1 MKTVIV
7 ICEGETEEEFCK
19 TLLSVYLQKYCKIRI
34 EVRLLGGNCN
44 WQRIKDMAEK
54 ALKQQKNALVTTFF
68 DYYGVKTKKFP
79 NWIETEGINKA
90 NVRERIEIL
99 ENGMLEEIDSN
110 LRYRFIPYIQ
120 LHEFEALLFNNIE
133 VFDNNFKRSEFNR
146 ANLLDVLNEFP
157 DPELINQKIE
167 TSPSHRLIEIIPSY
181 NKILYGNMLVEIIGI
196 EQIKQKNKHFNDWIE
211 QLIK

>member
-1 MKTVIV
+1 MKTVII
-7 ICEGETEEEFCK
+7 ICEGPTEEVFCRN
-19 TLLSVYLQKYCKIRI
+19 LLSQYLQNSCRI
-34 EVRLLGGNCN
+34 EIRLLGGNCN

-79 NWIETEGINKA
+79 NWKETVGINKA

-110 LRYRFIPYIQ
+110 LRYRFIPYVQ
-120 LHEFEALLFNNIE
+120 LHKFEALLFNNIE
-133 VFDNNFKRSEFNR
+133 VFDEMFEFEQYDR
-146 ANLLDVLNEFP
+146 AELLNVFNEFP
-157 DPELINQKIE
+157 DPEMIDQGTE
-167 TSPSHRLIEIIPSY
+167 TSPSHRLIKIIPAY
-181 NKILYGNMLVEIIGI
+181 RKVIQGNAIAEKIGI
-196 EQIKQKNKHFNDWIE
+196 EQIRQKNKHFNDWIE

>member
-1 MKTVIV
+1 MKTVII
-7 ICEGETEEEFCK
+7 ICEGPTEEVFCRN
-19 TLLSVYLQKYCKIRI
+19 LLSQYLQNSCRI
-34 EVRLLGGNCN
+34 EIRLLGGNCN

-79 NWIETEGINKA
+79 NWKETVGINKA

-99 ENGMLEEIDSN
+99 ESGMLEEIDSN
-110 LRYRFIPYIQ
+110 LRYRFIPYVQ

-133 VFDNNFKRSEFNR
+133 VFDEMFEFEQYDR
-146 ANLLDVLNEFP
+146 AELLNVFNEFP
-157 DPELINQKIE
+157 DPEMIDQGTE
-167 TSPSHRLIEIIPSY
+167 TSPSHRLIKIIPAY
-181 NKILYGNMLVEIIGI
+181 RKVIQGNAIAEKIGI
-196 EQIKQKNKHFNDWIE
+196 EQIRQKNKHFNDWIE

>member
-1 MKTVIV
+1 MKTVII
-7 ICEGETEEEFCK
+7 ICEGPTEEVFCSN
-19 TLLSVYLQKYCKIRI
+19 LLSQYLQNSWRI
-34 EVRLLGGNCN
+34 EIRLLGGNCN
-44 WQRIKDMAEK
+44 WQRIRDMAEK

-79 NWIETEGINKA
+79 NWKETVGINKA

-110 LRYRFIPYIQ
+110 LRYRFIPYVQ

-133 VFDNNFKRSEFNR
+133 VFDDMFEFEQYDR
-146 ANLLDVLNEFP
+146 AELLNIFNEFP
-157 DPELINQKIE
+157 DPEMIDQGTE
-167 TSPSHRLIEIIPSY
+167 TSPSHRLIKIIPAY
-181 NKILYGNMLVEIIGI
+181 RKVIQGNAIAEKIGI
-196 EQIKQKNKHFNDWIE
+196 EQIRQKNKHFNDWIE

>member
-1 MKTVIV
+1 MKTVII
-7 ICEGETEEEFCK
+7 ICEGPTEEVFCSN
-19 TLLSVYLQKYCKIRI
+19 LLSQYLQNSCRI
-34 EVRLLGGNCN
+34 EIRLLGGNCN
-44 WQRIKDMAEK
+44 WQRIRDMAEK

-79 NWIETEGINKA
+79 NWKETVGINKA

-110 LRYRFIPYIQ
+110 LRYRFIPYVQ

-133 VFDNNFKRSEFNR
+133 VFDEMFEFEQYDR
-146 ANLLDVLNEFP
+146 AELLNILDEFP
-157 DPELINQKIE
+157 DPEMIDQGTE
-167 TSPSHRLIEIIPSY
+167 TSPSHRLIKIIPAY
-181 NKILYGNMLVEIIGI
+181 RKVIQGNAIAEKIGI
-196 EQIKQKNKHFNDWIE
+196 EQIRQKNKHFNDWIE

>member
-1 MKTVIV
+1 MKTVII
-7 ICEGETEEEFCK
+7 ICEGPTEEVFCRN
-19 TLLSVYLQKYCKIRI
+19 LLSQYLQNSCRI
-34 EVRLLGGNCN
+34 EIRLLGGNCN

-79 NWIETEGINKA
+79 NWKETVGINKA

-99 ENGMLEEIDSN
+99 ESGMIEEIDSN
-110 LRYRFIPYIQ
+110 LRYRFIPYVQ

-133 VFDNNFKRSEFNR
+133 VFDEMFEFEQYDR
-146 ANLLDVLNEFP
+146 AELLNVFNEFP
-157 DPELINQKIE
+157 DPEMIDQGTE
-167 TSPSHRLIEIIPSY
+167 TSPSHRLIKIIPAY
-181 NKILYGNMLVEIIGI
+181 RKVIQGNAIAEKIGI
-196 EQIKQKNKHFNDWIE
+196 EQIRQKNKHFNDWIE

>member
-1 MKTVIV
+1 MKTVII
-7 ICEGETEEEFCK
+7 ICEGPTEEVFCSN
-19 TLLSVYLQKYCKIRI
+19 LLSQSLQNSCRI
-34 EVRLLGGNCN
+34 EIRLLGGNCN

-79 NWIETEGINKA
+79 NWKETVGINKA

-110 LRYRFIPYIQ
+110 LRYRFIPYVQ

-133 VFDNNFKRSEFNR
+133 VFDDMFEFEQYDR
-146 ANLLDVLNEFP
+146 AELLNVFNEFP
-157 DPELINQKIE
+157 DPEMIDQGTE
-167 TSPSHRLIEIIPSY
+167 TSPSHRLIKIIPAY
-181 NKILYGNMLVEIIGI
+181 RKVIQGNAIAEKIGI
-196 EQIKQKNKHFNDWIE
+196 EQIRQKNKHFNDWIE

>member
-1 MKTVIV
+1 MKTVII

-19 TLLSVYLQKYCKIRI
+19 TLLSVYMQEYCNIRI

-44 WQRIKDMAEK
+44 WQRIKDWAEK
-54 ALKQQKNALVTTFF
+54 ALKQQKNAFVTTFF
-68 DYYGVKTKKFP
+68 DYYGVKTKEFP
-79 NWIETEGINKA
+79 NWKETVEINKA

-99 ENGMLEEIDSN
+99 EKGMLEEIDSD

-133 VFDNNFKRSEFNR
+133 VFDNNFKQSEFNR
-146 ANLLDVLNEFP
+146 VKLLDVLNKFP
-157 DPELINQKIE
+157 DPELINQKRE
-167 TSPSHRLIEIIPSY
+167 TSPSHRLERIITSY
-181 NKILYGNMLVEIIGI
+181 DKIIYGNMLVEMIGI
-196 EQIKQKNKHFNDWIE
+196 KQIRQKNIHFNNWIE

>member
-1 MKTVIV
+1 MKTVII
-7 ICEGETEEEFCK
+7 ICEGPTEEVFCRN
-19 TLLSVYLQKYCKIRI
+19 LLSQYLQNSCRI
-34 EVRLLGGNCN
+34 EIRLLGGNCN

-79 NWIETEGINKA
+79 NWKETVGINKA

-99 ENGMLEEIDSN
+99 ENGMFEEIDSN
-110 LRYRFIPYIQ
+110 LRYRFIPYVQ

-133 VFDNNFKRSEFNR
+133 VFDEMFEFEQYDR
-146 ANLLDVLNEFP
+146 AELLNVFNEFP
-157 DPELINQKIE
+157 DPEMIDQGTE
-167 TSPSHRLIEIIPSY
+167 TSPSHRLIKIIPAY
-181 NKILYGNMLVEIIGI
+181 RKVIQGNAIAEKIGI
-196 EQIKQKNKHFNDWIE
+196 EQIRQKNKHFNDWIE

>member
-1 MKTVIV
+1 MKTIII
-7 ICEGETEEEFCK
+7 ICEGPTEEVFCSN
-19 TLLSVYLQKYCKIRI
+19 LLSQYLQNSCRI
-34 EVRLLGGNCN
+34 EIRLLGGNCN
-44 WQRIKDMAEK
+44 WQRIKDMLEK

-79 NWIETEGINKA
+79 NWKETVGINKA

-110 LRYRFIPYIQ
+110 LRYRFIPYVQ

-133 VFDNNFKRSEFNR
+133 VFDEMFEFEQYDR
-146 ANLLDVLNEFP
+146 AELLNIFNEFP
-157 DPELINQKIE
+157 DPEMIDQGTE
-167 TSPSHRLIEIIPSY
+167 TSPSHRLIKIIPAY
-181 NKILYGNMLVEIIGI
+181 RKVIQGNAIAEKIGI
-196 EQIKQKNKHFNDWIE
+196 EQIRQKNKHFNDWIE

>member
-1 MKTVIV
+1 MKTVII
-7 ICEGETEEEFCK
+7 ICEGPTEEVFCRN
-19 TLLSVYLQKYCKIRI
+19 LLSQYLQNSCRI
-34 EVRLLGGNCN
+34 EIRLLGGNCN

-79 NWIETEGINKA
+79 NWKETVGINKA

-99 ENGMLEEIDSN
+99 ENGMIEEIDSN
-110 LRYRFIPYIQ
+110 LRYRFIPYVQ

-133 VFDNNFKRSEFNR
+133 VFDEMFEFEQYDR
-146 ANLLDVLNEFP
+146 AELLNVFNEFP
-157 DPELINQKIE
+157 DPEMIDQGTE
-167 TSPSHRLIEIIPSY
+167 TSPSHRLIKIIPAY
-181 NKILYGNMLVEIIGI
+181 RKVIQGNAIAEKIGI
-196 EQIKQKNKHFNDWIE
+196 EQIRQKNKHFNDWIE

>member
-1 MKTVIV
+1 MKTVII
-7 ICEGETEEEFCK
+7 ICEGPTEEVFCSN
-19 TLLSVYLQKYCKIRI
+19 LLSQYLQNSCRI
-34 EVRLLGGNCN
+34 EIRLLGGNCN

-79 NWIETEGINKA
+79 NWKETVGINKA

-110 LRYRFIPYIQ
+110 LRYRFIPYVQ

-133 VFDNNFKRSEFNR
+133 VFDDMFEFEQYDR
-146 ANLLDVLNEFP
+146 AELLNVFNEFP
-157 DPELINQKIE
+157 DPEMIDQGTE
-167 TSPSHRLIEIIPSY
+167 TSPSHRLIKIIPAY
-181 NKILYGNMLVEIIGI
+181 RKVIQGNAIAEKIGI
-196 EQIKQKNKHFNDWIE
+196 EQIRQKNKHFNDWIE

>member
-34 EVRLLGGNCN
+34 EVRLLGGNCS
-44 WQRIKDMAEK
+44 WDRIKDMAEK

-68 DYYGVKTKKFP
+68 DYYGVKTKNFP
-79 NWIETEGINKA
+79 NWEKTIGMNNA
-90 NVRERIEIL
+90 NVRDRIKIL
-99 ENGMLEEIDSN
+99 ENGMCEEIDSK

-120 LHEFEALLFNNIE
+120 LHEFEAFLFNNIE
-133 VFDNNFKRSEFNR
+133 VFDSNFKRSEFNR

-181 NKILYGNMLVEIIGI
+181 EKIIYGNILAEMIGI
-196 EQIKQKNKHFNDWIE
+196 EQIRQKNKHFNDLIE

>member
-99 ENGMLEEIDSN
+99 ENGILEEIDSN

>member
-1 MKTVIV
+1 MKTVII
-7 ICEGETEEEFCK
+7 ICEGPTEEVFCSN
-19 TLLSVYLQKYCKIRI
+19 LLSQYLQNSCRI
-34 EVRLLGGNCN
+34 EIRLLGGNCN
-44 WQRIKDMAEK
+44 WQRIKDMVEK

-79 NWIETEGINKA
+79 NWKETVGINKA

-110 LRYRFIPYIQ
+110 LRYRFIPYVQ

-133 VFDNNFKRSEFNR
+133 VFDEIFEFEQYDR
-146 ANLLDVLNEFP
+146 AELLNIFNEFP
-157 DPELINQKIE
+157 DPEMIDQGTE
-167 TSPSHRLIEIIPSY
+167 TSPSHRLIKIIPAY
-181 NKILYGNMLVEIIGI
+181 RKVIQGNAIAEKIGI
-196 EQIKQKNKHFNDWIE
+196 EQIRQKNKHFNDWIE

>member
-1 MKTVIV
+1 MKTVII
-7 ICEGETEEEFCK
+7 ICEGPTEEVFCRN
-19 TLLSVYLQKYCKIRI
+19 LLSQYLQNSCRI
-34 EVRLLGGNCN
+34 EIRLLGGNCN

-79 NWIETEGINKA
+79 NWKETVGINKA

-110 LRYRFIPYIQ
+110 LRYRFIPYVQ

-133 VFDNNFKRSEFNR
+133 VFDEMFEFEQYDR
-146 ANLLDVLNEFP
+146 AELLNVFNEFP
-157 DPELINQKIE
+157 DPEMIDQGTE
-167 TSPSHRLIEIIPSY
+167 TSPSHRLIKIIPAY
-181 NKILYGNMLVEIIGI
+181 RKVIQGNAIAEKIGI
-196 EQIKQKNKHFNDWIE
+196 EQIRQKNKHFNDWIE

>member
-1 MKTVIV
+1 MKTVII
-7 ICEGETEEEFCK
+7 ICEGPTEEVFCSNS
-19 TLLSVYLQKYCKIRI
+19 LSQYLQNSCRI
-34 EVRLLGGNCN
+34 EIRLLGGNCN
-44 WQRIKDMAEK
+44 WQRIKDMVEK

-79 NWIETEGINKA
+79 NWKETVGINKA

-110 LRYRFIPYIQ
+110 LRYRFIPYVQ

-133 VFDNNFKRSEFNR
+133 VFDEMFEFEQYDR
-146 ANLLDVLNEFP
+146 AELLNIFDEFP
-157 DPELINQKIE
+157 DPEMIDQGTE
-167 TSPSHRLIEIIPSY
+167 TSPSHRLIKIIPAY
-181 NKILYGNMLVEIIGI
+181 RKVIQGNAIAEKIGI
-196 EQIKQKNKHFNDWIE
+196 EQIRQKNKHFNDWIE

>member
-1 MKTVIV
+1 MKTVII
-7 ICEGETEEEFCK
+7 ICEGPTEEVFCRN
-19 TLLSVYLQKYCKIRI
+19 LLSQYLQNSCRI
-34 EVRLLGGNCN
+34 EIRLLGGNCN
-44 WQRIKDMAEK
+44 WQRIRDMAEK

-79 NWIETEGINKA
+79 NWKETVGIHKA

-110 LRYRFIPYIQ
+110 LRYRFIPYVQ

-133 VFDNNFKRSEFNR
+133 VFDDMFEFEQYDR
-146 ANLLDVLNEFP
+146 AELLNVFNEFP
-157 DPELINQKIE
+157 DPEMIDQGTE
-167 TSPSHRLIEIIPSY
+167 TSPSHRLIKIIPAY
-181 NKILYGNMLVEIIGI
+181 RKVIQGNAIAEKIGI
-196 EQIKQKNKHFNDWIE
+196 EQIRQKNKHFNDWIE

>member
-1 MKTVIV
+1 MKTVII
-7 ICEGETEEEFCK
+7 ICEGPTEEVFCSN
-19 TLLSVYLQKYCKIRI
+19 LLSQYLQNSCRI
-34 EVRLLGGNCN
+34 EIRLFVFNCN

-79 NWIETEGINKA
+79 NWKETVGINKA

-99 ENGMLEEIDSN
+99 ENGMIEEIDSN
-110 LRYRFIPYIQ
+110 LRYRFIPYVQ

-133 VFDNNFKRSEFNR
+133 VFDDMFEFEQYDR
-146 ANLLDVLNEFP
+146 AELLNVFNEFP
-157 DPELINQKIE
+157 DPEMIDQGTE
-167 TSPSHRLIEIIPSY
+167 TSPSHRLIKIIPAY
-181 NKILYGNMLVEIIGI
+181 RKVIQGNAIAEKIGI
-196 EQIKQKNKHFNDWIE
+196 EQIRQKNKHFNDWIE

>member
-1 MKTVIV
+1 MKTVII
-7 ICEGETEEEFCK
+7 ICEGPTEEVFCRN
-19 TLLSVYLQKYCKIRI
+19 LLSQYLQNSCRI
-34 EVRLLGGNCN
+34 EIRLLGGNCN
-44 WQRIKDMAEK
+44 WQRIRDMAEK

-79 NWIETEGINKA
+79 NWKETVGINKA

-110 LRYRFIPYIQ
+110 LRYRFIPYVQ

-133 VFDNNFKRSEFNR
+133 VFDEMFEFEQYDR
-146 ANLLDVLNEFP
+146 AELLNILDEFP
-157 DPELINQKIE
+157 DPEMIDQGTE
-167 TSPSHRLIEIIPSY
+167 TSPSHRLIKIIPAY
-181 NKILYGNMLVEIIGI
+181 RKVIQGNAIAEKIGI
-196 EQIKQKNKHFNDWIE
+196 EPIRQKNKHFNDWIE

>member
-79 NWIETEGINKA
+79 NWIETVGINKA

>member
-1 MKTVIV
+1 MKTVII
-7 ICEGETEEEFCK
+7 ICEGPTEEVFCRN
-19 TLLSVYLQKYCKIRI
+19 LLSQYLQNSCRI
-34 EVRLLGGNCN
+34 EIRLLGGNCN

-79 NWIETEGINKA
+79 NWKETVGINKA

-99 ENGMLEEIDSN
+99 ENGMLEEIDTN
-110 LRYRFIPYIQ
+110 LRYRFIPYVQ

-133 VFDNNFKRSEFNR
+133 VFDEMFEFEQYDR
-146 ANLLDVLNEFP
+146 AELLNVFNEFP
-157 DPELINQKIE
+157 DPEMIDQGTE
-167 TSPSHRLIEIIPSY
+167 TSPSHRLIKIIPAY
-181 NKILYGNMLVEIIGI
+181 RKVIQGNAIAEKIGI
-196 EQIKQKNKHFNDWIE
+196 EQIRQKNKHFNDWIE

>member
-1 MKTVIV
+1 MKTVII
-7 ICEGETEEEFCK
+7 ICEGPTEEVFCRN
-19 TLLSVYLQKYCKIRI
+19 LLSQYLQNSCRI
-34 EVRLLGGNCN
+34 EIRLLGGNCN

-79 NWIETEGINKA
+79 NWKETVGINKA

-110 LRYRFIPYIQ
+110 LRYRFIPYVQ

-133 VFDNNFKRSEFNR
+133 VFDEMFEFEQYDR
-146 ANLLDVLNEFP
+146 AELLNIFNEFP
-157 DPELINQKIE
+157 DPEMIDQGTE
-167 TSPSHRLIEIIPSY
+167 TSPSHRLIKIIPAY
-181 NKILYGNMLVEIIGI
+181 RKVIQGNAIAEKIGI
-196 EQIKQKNKHFNDWIE
+196 EQIRQKNKHFNDWIE